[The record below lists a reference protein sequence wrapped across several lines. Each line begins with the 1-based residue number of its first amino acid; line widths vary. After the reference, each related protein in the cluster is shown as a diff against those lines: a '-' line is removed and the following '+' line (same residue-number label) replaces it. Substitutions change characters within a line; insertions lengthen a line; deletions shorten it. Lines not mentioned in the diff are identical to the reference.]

1 MINPSLLTPE
11 SEALRPN
18 SIASEAPKAR
28 NEVHPVNS
36 IRILLIEE
44 NRVLREG
51 LTSMLNQEP
60 GIGVVGAIG
69 DEENTMAK
77 VRELKPQVVLLD
89 VSMRDQTCLDLVGV
103 IKKEAPA
110 VRTIVMGLYS
120 DQKDIMEFIQLGASG
135 FILKD
140 AAFDDFLR
148 TIKSVAVGESIL
160 PPLLAGALF
169 SQVVREA
176 SLKGRSAL
184 LDRANL
190 TKREREIIDL
200 IAQGL
205 SNKEVARK
213 LNIATHTVKSHVHHI
228 LEKLALQ
235 TRLQIATFAR
245 PRVTLKK
252 EPGEDPTPGT

>member
-1 MINPSLLTPE
+1 VS
-11 SEALRPN
+11 A
-18 SIASEAPKAR
+18 
-28 NEVHPVNS
+28 

-60 GIGVVGAIG
+60 GMGVVGSID
-69 DEENTMAK
+69 DEESPMAK

-89 VSMRDQTCLDLVGV
+89 LSMRDQICLDLVGL

-135 FILKD
+135 FVLKD

-148 TIKSVAVGESIL
+148 TIKSVAAGESIL
-160 PPLLAGALF
+160 PPPLAGALF

-176 SLKGRSAL
+176 SVKGRSAL

-205 SNKEVARK
+205 SNKEVALN
-213 LNIATHTVKSHVHHI
+213 LNIATFTVKSHVHNI

-245 PRVTLKK
+245 PRPTPKTDA
-252 EPGEDPTPGT
+252 GEDPSPDS

>member
-1 MINPSLLTPE
+1 MI
-11 SEALRPN
+11 
-18 SIASEAPKAR
+18 
-28 NEVHPVNS
+28 S

-60 GIGVVGAIG
+60 GMGVVGTVG
-69 DEENTMAK
+69 DEENPLEK

-89 VSMRDQTCLDLVGV
+89 LSMRDQVCLDVVGS

-120 DQKDIMEFIQLGASG
+120 DQKEILEFIQLGASG

-148 TIKSVAVGESIL
+148 TIKSVAKGESVL
-160 PPLLAGALF
+160 PPPLAGTLF

-176 SLKGRSAL
+176 SVKGRSAL

-213 LNIATHTVKSHVHHI
+213 LNIATHTVKSHVHNI
-228 LEKLALQ
+228 LDKLALQ
-235 TRLQIATFAR
+235 TRLQIATYAR
-245 PRVTLKK
+245 PRGTPNKDA
-252 EPGEDPTPGT
+252 GEDPSPGT